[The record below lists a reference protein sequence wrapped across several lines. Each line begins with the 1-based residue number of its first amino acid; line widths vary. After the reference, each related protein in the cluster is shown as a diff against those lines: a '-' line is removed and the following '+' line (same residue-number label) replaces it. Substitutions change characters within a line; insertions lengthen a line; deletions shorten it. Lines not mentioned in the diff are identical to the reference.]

1 MKKKILIIIII
12 IAIIIVIIG
21 GVYFFIDRQKEKEED
36 KLAVTFK
43 DNLTVEFGSN
53 VKVSD
58 FIENLQGELTEDK
71 KIDTGEL
78 GNKTVEF
85 QYKSIRNKKKTKSF
99 QINIVDTSKP
109 MIYMSGSLTVK
120 KGYNKDIVDLI
131 FSGDNADS
139 TPERKIIGDYDLNKI
154 GKYNLTYSIKDKSGN
169 EETQDFT
176 LNVVESTNSG
186 TIQGGVKK
194 INFAD
199 ALEKYKNSD
208 TKLGIDVSQ
217 WQGDIDWNKVKEAG
231 AEFAIIRL
239 GYQKGYEKD
248 NALDPY
254 FTKNIKGAKEA
265 GLDVGIYLYS
275 YAKTKE
281 EAEKQANFIAD
292 NLDGLKVDLPIAFDW
307 ESWSDFV
314 KCNMS
319 FYDINQLAH
328 TYINTLESRG
338 YKGSLYGSKNY
349 LQRVWYT
356 DEFENIWLAHYTSK
370 TDYDNKYF
378 LWQMCNTGRI
388 DGINGDV
395 DIDILYVQK

>member
-1 MKKKILIIIII
+1 M
-12 IAIIIVIIG
+12 
-21 GVYFFIDRQKEKEED
+21 
-36 KLAVTFK
+36 
-43 DNLTVEFGSN
+43 
-53 VKVSD
+53 
-58 FIENLQGELTEDK
+58 QGELTEDK